1 MKEIVLEKPGRF
13 VAQETRAPES
23 PRAGEAIVRV
33 RRIGVCG
40 TDLHA
45 FRGKQPFFTYPRRLG
60 HELGVEIAEVANN
73 ARGLRA
79 GDRCAV
85 EPYLTCGNCIACRNG
100 KTNCCIELKCLG
112 VHTDGGACEYIT
124 VPIDKLYPSN
134 TLSFE
139 QLAIIE
145 PLAIGA
151 HGVNRANLQRG
162 ELALVIGAGPIG
174 LSAIQFAI
182 AAGAKVAVADVNR
195 ERLEACQR
203 HLGSQDSMQRAFQY
217 VSHGG
222 RLIFV
227 GLGQFDI
234 TFHDPAFH
242 RKELTLMSSRNSTSV
257 EFNEI
262 LRMMEGGE
270 IDIMPWITHRCPFE
284 DMISEFPSWL
294 DPTNRVIKAV
304 VEIN

>member
-1 MKEIVLEKPGRF
+1 
-13 VAQETRAPES
+13 
-23 PRAGEAIVRV
+23 
-33 RRIGVCG
+33 
-40 TDLHA
+40 
-45 FRGKQPFFTYPRRLG
+45 
-60 HELGVEIAEVANN
+60 
-73 ARGLRA
+73 
-79 GDRCAV
+79 
-85 EPYLTCGNCIACRNG
+85 
-100 KTNCCIELKCLG
+100 
-112 VHTDGGACEYIT
+112 
-124 VPIDKLYPSN
+124 
-134 TLSFE
+134 
-139 QLAIIE
+139 
-145 PLAIGA
+145 
-151 HGVNRANLQRG
+151 
-162 ELALVIGAGPIG
+162 
-174 LSAIQFAI
+174 
-182 AAGAKVAVADVNR
+182 
-195 ERLEACQR
+195 
-203 HLGSQDSMQRAFQY
+203 MQRAFQY